1 MPIEID
7 INSAN
12 LKENIENVLSS
23 TVIRLTG
30 KGAII
35 DINTFLSTHT
45 VEQAIDNINTV
56 KSELIKHLPGG
67 EANIKSIYLKSTDT
81 ISIPVYYDT
90 NSIVHATEIKVKNN
104 MTLNKKKRAKKLSVK
119 RLQKRTIIDKKK
131 QKKQLKSIKKS
142 QTKPKTT
149 TSTTTTTKNS
159 TSTVS
164 KIKLIKDGLKTKNK
178 IKKSAFIK

>member
-1 MPIEID
+1 
-7 INSAN
+7 
-12 LKENIENVLSS
+12 
-23 TVIRLTG
+23 
-30 KGAII
+30 
-35 DINTFLSTHT
+35 
-45 VEQAIDNINTV
+45 
-56 KSELIKHLPGG
+56 
-67 EANIKSIYLKSTDT
+67 
-81 ISIPVYYDT
+81 
-90 NSIVHATEIKVKNN
+90 